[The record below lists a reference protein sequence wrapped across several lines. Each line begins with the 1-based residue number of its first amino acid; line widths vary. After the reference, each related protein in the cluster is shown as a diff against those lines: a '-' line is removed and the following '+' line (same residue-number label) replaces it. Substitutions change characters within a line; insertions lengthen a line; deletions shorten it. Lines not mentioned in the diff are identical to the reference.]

1 MTAEIYGGIGV
12 HTFFLKIVK
21 TTNDEETRKKLHY
34 QRNVTDKMLSF
45 RDYDSLK
52 QNQENIV
59 EHSHKEFCICTR
71 RRLVI
76 LSLKC

>member
-21 TTNDEETRKKLHY
+21 TINDEETRKKLHY

-45 RDYDSLK
+45 RDYHK

-59 EHSHKEFCICTR
+59 EHSHRDFAYA
-71 RRLVI
+71 LGAD
-76 LSLKC
+76 LSS